1 MDTVNL
7 EKRHPTRS
15 MSTISPDPPLWASFK
30 LLFAAILFQ
39 KIAKQRLECI
49 LSWEVWMRKIDIEN
63 VRQGSLAPIS
73 ESEKKLF
80 SLF

>member
-7 EKRHPTRS
+7 EEKEHPTRS

-49 LSWEVWMRKIDIEN
+49 LNGKLV
-63 VRQGSLAPIS
+63 SLD
-73 ESEKKLF
+73 EKNRH
-80 SLF
+80 